1 MTSQITVRQIVE
13 EDLGRVSEIH
23 MSAFSDSALT
33 KMGHDA
39 IRRSYEWQFTGP
51 HPHVVAIGCEYN
63 GTLSGFCFGGRFQ
76 GAMIG
81 FLRHNWPFLIWR
93 VLSHPWLLLDKTVRA
108 QGRFGLEYLLTKR
121 LPQKRTLGSTNK
133 HADKKVFS
141 SDVLSFGILSIAVHP
156 QFQGL
161 GLGKAIIQEAERIAT
176 QDGFHRMLLTVNLEN
191 SHTIRFYESQGWQR
205 VPNNEDW
212 AGMMVKLLP
221 LEYIMDN
228 ERF

>member
-1 MTSQITVRQIVE
+1 MRQILE
-13 EDLGRVSEIH
+13 EDLDRVSEIH

-33 KMGHDA
+33 KLGQEA
-39 IRRSYEWQFTGP
+39 TRRSYEWQFTGP

-108 QGRFGLEYLLTKR
+108 QGQFGLGYLLTKR
-121 LPQKRTLGSTNK
+121 IRQKRTLGSTSK
-133 HADKKVFS
+133 RADKKVFS
-141 SDVLSFGILSIAVHP
+141 SDFLSFGILSIAVHP
-156 QFQGL
+156 DYQGL
-161 GLGKAIIQEAERIAT
+161 GLGKALMMETERIST
-176 QDGFHRMLLTVNLEN
+176 QDGFHFMRLTVNLEN
-191 SHTIRFYESQGWQR
+191 SYTIRFYESQGWQR

-221 LEYIMDN
+221 FENIMDD